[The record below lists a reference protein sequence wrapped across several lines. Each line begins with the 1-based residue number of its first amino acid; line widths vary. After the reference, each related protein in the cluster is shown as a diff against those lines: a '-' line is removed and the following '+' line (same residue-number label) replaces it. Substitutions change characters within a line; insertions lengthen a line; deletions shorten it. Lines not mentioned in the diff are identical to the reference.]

1 MQHECL
7 NVGNIR
13 QVGCVLLCRSST
25 AAILDIQESTVVKSS
40 WDIYG
45 VITANRINP
54 HNYICTFS
62 SEIQYTQIQA
72 IAPMILLKLIPVC
85 QLLKCQLS
93 FQYIMRHDTNVI
105 PKMLGKTHISSK
117 TK

>member
-45 VITANRINP
+45 VITANRISP
-54 HNYICTFS
+54 HNYIVHLALR
-62 SEIQYTQIQA
+62 YN
-72 IAPMILLKLIPVC
+72 ILKFKR
-85 QLLKCQLS
+85 LL
-93 FQYIMRHDTNVI
+93 
-105 PKMLGKTHISSK
+105 P
-117 TK
+117 